1 MRFFLALPLLAA
13 PALLAGVGA
22 SLARDP
28 LAVIDNP
35 VDAQAALRLAEVQG
49 REARVRAEGLERKAI
64 SAVAAADRTAQ
75 EGAALAAR
83 VQEAEAAIAS
93 NEARVRLIG
102 QQRAALRAELAQ
114 RQRPLVE
121 LTAALQRLSRRPAV
135 FALLRPGSLADTVHL
150 RAVLQTMLP
159 EVERRTAGLRAAI
172 ARGRQLQA
180 QAEAVSANLRAS
192 QAELNRR
199 RQQLSG
205 VEARQRLE
213 SRAAG
218 GTADREAERALA
230 LAEEARDLSALV
242 GQLDEAGRL
251 RQRLAALPGP
261 LLRPAQ
267 GAVPTGPQATGPE
280 PAPGGSGQQAA
291 PPPQYLLP
299 VAGRLVG
306 GFGDSGVGRAQS
318 RGIALAPRGGAQVVA
333 PGSGRVAFA
342 GPYQSYGVIVIIEH
356 GGGWTSL
363 VTGLATI
370 DIRVGQSVLAGS
382 PLGLAPQGRP
392 VLTLELR
399 RDGTP
404 FNPLDYLKR

>member
-1 MRFFLALPLLAA
+1 MRFSLLWPLLAV

-28 LAVIDNP
+28 LAVIDNAA
-35 VDAQAALRLAEVQG
+35 DAQAALRLAEVQG

-180 QAEAVSANLRAS
+180 QAEAVSTNLRAS

-213 SRAAG
+213 SRAASG
-218 GTADREAERALA
+218 VADREAERALA

-242 GQLDEAGRL
+242 GQLGKAGRL
-251 RQRLAALPGP
+251 REKLAALPGP
-261 LLRPAQ
+261 LLRPAH
-267 GAVPTGPQATGPE
+267 GAIPSGPQAPE
-280 PAPGGSGQQAA
+280 PAPGGSQQAA

-299 VAGRLVG
+299 VAGRLVA

-333 PGSGRVAFA
+333 PGDGRVAFA

-370 DIRVGQSVLAGS
+370 ETRVGQSVLAGS

-404 FNPLDYLKR
+404 LNPLDYLKR